1 MSDQG
6 PANEPDRRT
15 NVQEEPCALER
26 SASST
31 VRTLSSRDLL
41 GERGVLRIEHDGEFY
56 TLRITRNNRLILTK

>member
-1 MSDQG
+1 MSGQG
-6 PANEPDRRT
+6 PAKERDRRRD
-15 NVQEEPCALER
+15 VQEEPCALER